1 MKEFQILG
9 NKITF
14 STARVNYFLI
24 TMKYRNIAENA
35 RQQLS
40 SQYARLGNI
49 SNVVQK
55 LEQDAADI
63 FMEAVKDSVD
73 YIQQN
78 DIYTIDYEGLLSQCT
93 EYFTEYFGTV
103 FENVCDQYEE
113 IIDAQIEAV
122 EYRKM
127 RKNNRARFTGY
138 GYGISGAISASIKSG
153 AMNMATG
160 IGHSLFNSVGNTG
173 SEICSTVKQSALY
186 RDQSVKNCLMNGI
199 FLAVY
204 QICDKVMEIITANT
218 DIAYET
224 ISKSEASQAQ
234 SLTNNIL
241 QNKIPENKMCS
252 AIIQALTY
260 TPQNKELLQYAIITY
275 GDADCS
281 IEQMG
286 IFFGYDLKPLKT
298 AQIKKIFGD
307 IEQKNYETEDALL
320 TEKEAVLQKCAEY
333 GITADSYLSIF
344 DAKWQK
350 IDQALRTVE
359 GIEYETRE
367 IARNIEKDIETFY
380 TQCEQFDWD
389 AVNLLDEN
397 CRASYE
403 AEINSI
409 EYLEKEAFTIQ
420 IPKRLSE
427 LWKPYLYKQEIIQ
440 QLSNPE
446 TFLKCFQEIII
457 KQPLYQPLKHKVHF
471 YDFAGNK
478 KNKAPAFTPEDGIG
492 LLFIDQTLLG
502 GCQKGTVLTTRK
514 LIEYDKKKD
523 QRLPLTD
530 LTLIKPENN
539 GFSVLCNEKGTVLT
553 LGSPT
558 YLPDK
563 SKQEYADLLT
573 SLVSGICRTDIVPI
587 ENELSAFINSKQND
601 TSNPD
606 HNENAAPSG
615 QGNTIDKLVSIVTK
629 AISSNTQPEIT
640 ANTMLPDKQVHSEND
655 IMPPNIQ
662 ENNQTDFPSA
672 NKRIGTIEE
681 PFEFETEVQITCK
694 NCGKLLLKGKKFCSQ
709 CGTPVGNGRS
719 SYLAESTKCPTCG
732 NNVNANKKFCS
743 QCGTK
748 IK

>member
-24 TMKYRNIAENA
+24 TMKYRNIAEKA
-35 RQQLS
+35 RQQLN

-49 SNVVQK
+49 KNVVQN

-63 FMEAVKDSVD
+63 FMEAVNDSVD
-73 YIQQN
+73 YIQQH
-78 DIYTIDYEGLLSQCT
+78 DIYTIDYEGLLNQCT
-93 EYFTEYFGTV
+93 EYFTEYFSTA

-173 SEICSTVKQSALY
+173 SEICSSVKQTALY
-186 RDQSVKNCLMNGI
+186 KDQSVKDFLMNGI

-204 QICDKVMEIITANT
+204 QICDKVMDIIAENS
-218 DIAYET
+218 DIEYET
-224 ISKSEASQAQ
+224 ITKSEASQAQ
-234 SLTNNIL
+234 SLINNIL
-241 QNKIPENKMCS
+241 QNKIPENKVCS

-260 TPQNKELLQYAIITY
+260 TPQNKELLQYTIITY

-286 IFFGYDLKPLKT
+286 TFFEYDLKPFKT
-298 AQIKKIFGD
+298 AQIEQLFGN
-307 IEQKNYETEDALL
+307 IEQKNYETEESLL
-320 TEKEAVLQKCAEY
+320 TEKEALLQKCTEY
-333 GITADSYLSIF
+333 GIAADSYLSIF
-344 DAKWQK
+344 DAKWQR

-380 TQCEQFDWD
+380 KRCEQFDWD

-403 AEINSI
+403 AKISSI
-409 EYLEKEAFTIQ
+409 EYLEKEAFTVQ
-420 IPKRLSE
+420 IPKRLGE

-457 KQPLYQPLKHKVHF
+457 KQPLYQPLKNRLHF

-478 KNKAPAFTPEDGIG
+478 KNKAPAFTSEDGIG

-523 QRLPLTD
+523 QRLFLTE

-539 GFSVLCNEKGTVLT
+539 GFSVLCNEKGTILT

-563 SKQEYADLLT
+563 SKQEYADLLI
-573 SLVSGICRTDIVPI
+573 SLISGICRTDIVPI
-587 ENELSAFINSKQND
+587 ENELSDLIKPVQSE
-601 TSNPD
+601 TGNPD
-606 HNENAAPSG
+606 HDVITSPPE
-615 QGNTIDKLVSIVTK
+615 QGNTLGKLVSIVTK
-629 AISSNTQPEIT
+629 ALSSNTQPET
-640 ANTMLPDKQVHSEND
+640 ATNSMLSDKQVNSENVM
-655 IMPPNIQ
+655 MPPSEQ
-662 ENNQTDFPSA
+662 ESNQTDYTSP
-672 NKRIGTIEE
+672 NEQPDTIAEQS
-681 PFEFETEVQITCK
+681 ETNVQITCK
-694 NCGKLLLKGKKFCSQ
+694 NCGKLLLKGKRFCSQ
-709 CGTPVGNGRS
+709 CGTPVATGLINS
-719 SYLAESTKCPTCG
+719 LTESVKCPTCG
-732 NNVNANKKFCS
+732 NKVNANKKFCS